1 MPILDAAA
9 IFGADDLPPEDF
21 PVREW
26 GGDVRLR
33 PMSSK
38 DRDDAIKKS
47 TQLGKESAPGAF
59 AAWLLA
65 KCAIDANTG
74 LPIFTADDATKLA
87 RKNGEVLDRIAQKI
101 LDMNG
106 LTEEA
111 VKRKMG
117 ERAAG

>member
-1 MPILDAAA
+1 VPILDAAA
-9 IFGADDLPPEDF
+9 IFGADDLPPVDVAI
-21 PVREW
+21 PEW
-26 GGDVRLR
+26 GGEVRLR

-38 DRDDAIKKS
+38 DRDDAIKRS
-47 TQLGKESAPGAF
+47 TQLNNEKAPGAF
-59 AAWLLA
+59 AAYLLA
-65 KCAIDANTG
+65 KCAVSETG
-74 LPIFTADDATKLA
+74 ETLFTTEDATRLA
-87 RKNGEVLDRIAQKI
+87 KKNGEVLERIAQKI

>member
-1 MPILDAAA
+1 VPILDAAA

-21 PVREW
+21 PVSEW
-26 GGDVRLR
+26 GGPVRLR

-59 AAWLLA
+59 AAYLLA
-65 KCAIDANTG
+65 KCAINETG
-74 LPIFTADDATKLA
+74 ELLFTGDDTAKLA